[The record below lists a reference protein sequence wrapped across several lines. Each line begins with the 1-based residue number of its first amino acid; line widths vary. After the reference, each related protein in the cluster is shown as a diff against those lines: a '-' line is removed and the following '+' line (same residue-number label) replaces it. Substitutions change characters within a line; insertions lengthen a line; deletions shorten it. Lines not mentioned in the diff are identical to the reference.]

1 MLFQEALVRML
12 DFNALKEV
20 ITLNSDPGKLVKAL
34 EK

>member
-20 ITLNSDPGKLVKAL
+20 ITLNSDPGKLVKAP